1 MGAFKSDGLFTS
13 EDRSPAARTDEDA
26 PLPERVGGY
35 APICR
40 LGRGG
45 TSDVYLGL
53 SVGSES
59 DFRKLVVLK
68 LLQPELR
75 RDPYSAE
82 MFRREA
88 RIAARLSHPNTVQT
102 FAIEETDD
110 CSVLVMEY
118 LEGAPLGAVLRC
130 AARDPEREHLGPLLG
145 AVAQALSG
153 LHYVHELSD
162 FDGECLQLVHRDIK
176 PGNIFIT
183 YDGDVKV
190 LDFGIAK
197 VSAQARD
204 ATTSTYLKGTAQ
216 YMAPELINDV
226 AAVDRRSDIFSMGVV
241 LWELAHGRR
250 LWGSKTN
257 GEIFRGLVM
266 GDLPLG
272 RPGEHP
278 DVAPQLDRLC
288 RRAMSIAPQDR
299 HQTAEEMRQDVL
311 TVLEE
316 LRLDHGRERLASLME
331 TWFGAAR
338 RRRASEISERIATLA
353 PGRAPTTLPPVDS
366 PSMPGGSVASGSAMS
381 ATLATPRGPSRS
393 VWLPLL
399 AALTL
404 SMGGV
409 AAWVASRAAP
419 VASAPAPGENVVVRI
434 SAQPTHA
441 EILLDGVRLD
451 GNPVHL
457 ERPIDDAPH
466 TLVVRASGYE
476 QRYLELRLDRS
487 RDIDL
492 TLLPQTTEPRQAP
505 VAAVAAPVA
514 AASTAVPRVA
524 GSDDADIEILTEE
537 TTRRPVRPA
546 RPRPSSAAATAKA
559 PEPEAAPPPATKP
572 AAPTMPRLSE
582 GAAGSDASNSRFA
595 PLQRRDLK
603 PFQVQNP

>member
-1 MGAFKSDGLFTS
+1 MGAFKSNGLFTS
-13 EDRSPAARTDEDA
+13 EDRPPAARTDEDA
-26 PLPERVGGY
+26 PLPERIGGY

-53 SVGSES
+53 SVGSEN

-75 RDPYSAE
+75 RDAYSAE

-130 AARDPEREHLGPLLG
+130 ASRDPERGQLGPLLG
-145 AVAQALSG
+145 AIGQALSG

-162 FDGECLQLVHRDIK
+162 FGGECLQLVHRDIK

-183 YDGDVKV
+183 FDGHVKV

-226 AAVDRRSDIFSMGVV
+226 SAVDRRSDIFSMGVV
-241 LWELAHGRR
+241 LWEIVHGRR

-266 GDLPLG
+266 GDLPTGL
-272 RPGEHP
+272 PGENP
-278 DVAPQLDRLC
+278 SVPPQLDAVC
-288 RRAMSIAPQDR
+288 RRAMSIAPRDR
-299 HQTAEEMRQDVL
+299 QQTAEELRQELLAALD
-311 TVLEE
+311 E
-316 LRLDHGRERLASLME
+316 LRLDHGRETLAAAME

-338 RRRASEISERIATLA
+338 RRRATEISERIAALA
-353 PGRAPTTLPPVDS
+353 LDRTRASASLVEAPSLPS
-366 PSMPGGSVASGSAMS
+366 ASAASGAAMS
-381 ATLATPRGPSRS
+381 ATMSAPRRPARA
-393 VWLPLL
+393 VWLPAV
-399 AALTL
+399 AAL
-404 SMGGV
+404 MFAVGGV
-409 AAWVASRAAP
+409 GFWLTSRD
-419 VASAPAPGENVVVRI
+419 APAASSPSAAQNVIVRI
-434 SAQPTHA
+434 AAQPAHA
-441 EILLDGVRLD
+441 EIQLDGMVLH

-457 ERPIDDAPH
+457 ERRSDDAPH
-466 TLVVRASGYE
+466 TLVVRASGFE

-487 RDIDL
+487 RDIDVA
-492 TLLPQTTEPRQAP
+492 LLPRTPTPPGEPM
-505 VAAVAAPVA
+505 AAVAAPVA
-514 AASTAVPRVA
+514 AAAAA
-524 GSDDADIEILTEE
+524 GHVGSRDDDAEIEIFSDESTH
-537 TTRRPVRPA
+537 RAPRPA
-546 RPRPSSAAATAKA
+546 RSRHVLAA
-559 PEPEAAPPPATKP
+559 EAAGKREVESSTVSASPAPAPP
-572 AAPTMPRLSE
+572 MPSLADE
-582 GAAGSDASNSRFA
+582 THPDASPSRFA
-595 PLQRRDLK
+595 PLQRRELK
-603 PFQVQNP
+603 PFQIQSRP